1 MLYYSQDSENP
12 RNLVSVLGNPSLS
25 DVRVMLIGIR
35 NRSSSVKE
43 GTIWINE
50 LKVTD
55 FNESGGWALNASAGL
70 SVSDLAMVNLSMHRE
85 TDGFGNVDQGLSQRR
100 LDTYDQY
107 NVVVQGDLRKIPA

>member
-1 MLYYSQDSENP
+1 M
-12 RNLVSVLGNPSLS
+12 
-25 DVRVMLIGIR
+25 
-35 NRSSSVKE
+35 
-43 GTIWINE
+43 
-50 LKVTD
+50 TD

-107 NVVVQGDLRKIPA
+107 NVVVQGDLGKFLPEKAKLNAPVYFSHLAGENHTEV